1 MRYVHLLVGL
11 VFFVLSA
18 SLAHAEE
25 ITEYSTDLYLEQ
37 NGTLQVTETLH
48 YDFGTLPRHGV
59 TRTIPTALPDT
70 ASSWFKE
77 RYIDVS
83 RVVVTRDGIAA
94 PFTRT
99 HSRTTDQLKIGDAS
113 VTISGLHTYKIS
125 YTVTGALVRFTDGT
139 AGLYWNAVGVDWQV
153 PIQKSTVTL
162 RSVTGGLKNQMICYS
177 GTFGQS
183 VPCMLVP
190 SSLGL
195 QFSSPIAGLG
205 ALTIQQR
212 VDTSVITV
220 TELERVT
227 LFVLYG
233 GSALLLLLIVSSAW
247 YVFKFKHFSHAP
259 VIAEYEPYNDV
270 LPMHAGFLID
280 GRLDARDIT
289 AAVMYLAAQGFI
301 KIERLEKTLLGFDT
315 SDYRL
320 TLVKEYPEA
329 SFLDRVSNLLFVG
342 RSTGATIT
350 ISELKRDRENAG
362 KRYATSIN
370 LKKDLHDSL
379 VQQGYF
385 EQPFGPTLVFL
396 SRRVMLPLSLL
407 LFASFH
413 FLPLATSLVPMEYL
427 WVGMIG
433 TLLLWPLL
441 HLFSERRSALG
452 YEAKRKCEG
461 FKLFLSVTGKDRFAF
476 VSDPRNNPDL
486 FVEYLPYAVA
496 FGVEKQWAS
505 VFADVVIPQ
514 PNWYADNG
522 GATFNA
528 LAFTS
533 SLDVFSTD
541 FSRSLRSTSTP
552 VHSSSG
558 SSSSFGGGFS
568 GGGGGG
574 GGGGS
579 W

>member
-1 MRYVHLLVGL
+1 M
-11 VFFVLSA
+11 
-18 SLAHAEE
+18 
-25 ITEYSTDLYLEQ
+25 
-37 NGTLQVTETLH
+37 TETVR
-48 YDFGTLPRHGV
+48 YDFGTLSRHGI

-77 RYIDVS
+77 RYIDIS
-83 RVVVTRDGIAA
+83 RVVVTRDGVAT

-99 HSRTTDQLKIGDAS
+99 HGRTIDQFKIGDAN

-125 YTVTGALVRFTDGT
+125 YVVTGALVHFSDGT

-153 PIQKSTVTL
+153 PIQKSTVSL
-162 RSVTGGLKNQMICYS
+162 RSVPGGLKNQMTCYS
-177 GTFGQS
+177 GAFGQS

-190 SSLGL
+190 SSLGQ

-212 VDTSVITV
+212 VDTNIIPVIP
-220 TELERVT
+220 LERIP
-227 LFVLYG
+227 LLVLYG
-233 GSALLLLLIVSSAW
+233 GSALLFVLVVGALW

-270 LPMHAGFLID
+270 LPMHAGYLID

-289 AAVMYLAAQGFI
+289 AAVMYLAAEGFI
-301 KIERLEKTLLGFDT
+301 TIERLEKTLLGFDT
-315 SDYRL
+315 SDYKL
-320 TLVKEYPEA
+320 TLLKEYPEA
-329 SFLDRVSNLLFVG
+329 SFLDRVTNLLFVG
-342 RSTGATIT
+342 RSVGATIT
-350 ISELKRDRENAG
+350 LSELKRDRENAG
-362 KRYATSIN
+362 KRYATSVN
-370 LKKDLHDSL
+370 LGKDLHDSL

-396 SRRVMLPLSLL
+396 SRRVMVPLLIL
-407 LFASFH
+407 LFVTLH
-413 FLPLATSLVPMEYL
+413 ILPHATALVPIEYL
-427 WVGMIG
+427 WIAMIG
-433 TLLLWPLL
+433 TLVIWPLL
-441 HLFSERRSALG
+441 YLFSERRSALG

-541 FSRSLRSTSTP
+541 FSRSLRSASTP
-552 VHSSSG
+552 VHSSGG